1 MYHFEVLKE
10 VCCCCC
16 LCGFFSFIIFDNVI
30 LFGLLVYV
38 MLKIY
43 TALGYRSML
52 EHTLNLHEVL
62 G

>member
-1 MYHFEVLKE
+1 MHFEVWELLLLL
-10 VCCCCC
+10 VVWV
-16 LCGFFSFIIFDNVI
+16 FFFIIFDNVI